1 MSKIAV
7 FFDCENISATY
18 VDDIFSELVN
28 EGEIII
34 KQAYKDWTSLTN
46 KSKNWNTELLQKYA
60 ITPVQVMPNTKQL
73 KNTSDIQIVIDVL
86 DTIFNLKVDVVA
98 LVSSDSDFTALAN
111 KVKTKAISVYGFGE
125 EKTSHSFRNACSV
138 FVELPINKTNKIKKE
153 LLKIIKDAVNQTKQD
168 NDFALVAQIGQYLK
182 NKNASYIAKNFGKNS
197 WGDIIKSY
205 PDDFIIE
212 YANDKS
218 TLLVKIK

>member
-7 FFDCENISATY
+7 FFDCENISASY

-28 EGEIII
+28 EGEVII
-34 KQAYKDWTSLTN
+34 KQAYKDWTSRTS
-46 KSKNWNTELLQKYA
+46 KSWNAELLQKYA
-60 ITPVQVMPNTKQL
+60 ITPVQIMPNTKRQ

-86 DTIFNLKVDVVA
+86 ETIFNLKVDVVA

-111 KVKTKAISVYGFGE
+111 KVKTKSISVYGFGE
-125 EKTSHSFRNACSV
+125 EKTPYAFRNACSV
-138 FVELPINKTNKIKKE
+138 FVELPINKTNKIKDE
-153 LLKIIKDAVNQTKQD
+153 LLEIVKDAINQTKQD
-168 NDFALVAQIGQYLK
+168 NGFALVAQIGQYLK
-182 NKNASYIAKNFGKNS
+182 NKNASYIAKNFGQNS
-197 WGDIIKSY
+197 WGDILKAY

-218 TLLVKIK
+218 TLLAKIR